1 MFDYVVKQVF
11 FFVSLSAGCG
21 LDFHKR
27 CAFKLPNDCSRVY
40 RRCGPSLSLFPPG
53 RPRSSTLSSNTG
65 GSLEEVTVLAKDYRI
80 PKMCRSYRFKWG
92 KNATVNMAALS
103 NEAPPSEQ
111 TSQCL
116 ISKVSAS
123 LQLPLEVP
131 VYIYIYAFSR
141 RFYPKQLTIA
151 FRLDIVFFS
160 TCVPWESNPQPF
172 VLLTQCPT
180 TEPHRNTGTQFVIE
194 TIASQSSGNLPVSLV
209 KPSRK

>member
-1 MFDYVVKQVF
+1 MFMFDYVVKQVF

-80 PKMCRSYRFKWG
+80 HKMCRSYRFKWG

-103 NEAPPSEQ
+103 NEPPPSER

-123 LQLPLEVP
+123 LQLSLEVP
-131 VYIYIYAFSR
+131 VCY
-141 RFYPKQLTIA
+141 
-151 FRLDIVFFS
+151 
-160 TCVPWESNPQPF
+160 
-172 VLLTQCPT
+172 
-180 TEPHRNTGTQFVIE
+180 RNSPA
-194 TIASQSSGNLPVSLV
+194 ASQSSGNLP
-209 KPSRK
+209 RKTNAEVTKTAIHQLATRGWSV